1 MQSVLVTGA
10 SGFVGFHLV
19 RQLQQ
24 ENCEVRCLVRE
35 TSSREFLKSFN
46 VRYVIGSVSDR
57 ASLRCAA
64 EKCDTVFHLAGRVR
78 AKNYQEFESANR
90 FGTENTAMSAAAE
103 NVQTFVHVSS
113 LAAAGCSKP
122 KSPKRETDE
131 PKPISGYGKSK
142 LAGENALRT
151 FAGDM
156 HCTIVR
162 PGIVFGEAD
171 RMNLELFKTVA
182 KLGIC
187 PNPGF
192 SRKMYSWIHA
202 SDLAG
207 LLIAAAK
214 NGERLPPL
222 TQTGDTFLSTPHTGQ
237 GIYFAACDEGKT
249 LDDVALQVR
258 RALGKK
264 RVIPVP
270 CPPAAVWT
278 IASFYEVRKRTTG
291 KDVPFDWAKA
301 YESLHHWTCS
311 PEKAK
316 TQLGFFPLPFDERI
330 KQTIYWYREQ
340 NWL

>member
-1 MQSVLVTGA
+1 MTQSVLVTGA

-19 RQLQQ
+19 RQLQA

-35 TSSREFLKSFN
+35 TSSKEFLQPFS
-46 VRYVIGSVSDR
+46 VRYFIGDISDPGSLQR
-57 ASLRCAA
+57 AAA
-64 EKCDTVFHLAGRVR
+64 NCGTVFHLAGKVR
-78 AKNYQEFESANR
+78 AKNYTEFETANR
-90 FGTENTAMSAAAE
+90 FGTENAARAAAAAG
-103 NVQTFVHVSS
+103 VPVFVYVSS
-113 LAAAGCSKP
+113 LAAAGCSQANR
-122 KSPKRETDE
+122 PKRETDE
-131 PKPISGYGKSK
+131 PMPLQNPLAGYGKSK
-142 LAGENALRT
+142 LAGEAALRN

-156 HCTIVR
+156 QCTVVR

-171 RMNLELFKTVA
+171 KMNLELFKTIK

-192 SRKMYSWIHA
+192 SRKRYSWIHA
-202 SDLAG
+202 TDLAD

-214 NGERLPPL
+214 QGERLEKGKDDASRSG
-222 TQTGDTFLSTPHTGQ
+222 T
-237 GIYFAACDEGKT
+237 GIYFASCDDGRLLSEI
-249 LDDVALQVR
+249 ALQVR

-270 CPPAAVWT
+270 CPPAAVLT
-278 IASFYEVRKRTTG
+278 ISTFYEIVKRTTG

-316 TQLGFFPLPFDERI
+316 TQLGFSPLPLEQRI
-330 KQTIYWYREQ
+330 AETIRWYQ
-340 NWL
+340 DKHWL

>member
-19 RQLQQ
+19 RQLQR

-35 TSSREFLKSFN
+35 TSSREFLKPFN
-46 VRYVIGSVSDR
+46 LRYVTGSIFDR
-57 ASLRCAA
+57 TSLRRAA

-78 AKNYQEFESANR
+78 AKNYQELEAANR

-131 PKPISGYGKSK
+131 PKPISGYGQSK

-151 FAGDM
+151 FASDM

-171 RMNLELFKTVA
+171 KMNLELFKTVA

-207 LLIAAAK
+207 LLISAAQ
-214 NGERLPPL
+214 NGERLPPFI
-222 TQTGDTFLSTPHTGQ
+222 QAGDTPFPTPAAGQ
-237 GIYFAACDEGKT
+237 GIYFAACDEGRT

-258 RALGKK
+258 RALGRK
-264 RVIPVP
+264 RIISLP
-270 CPPAAVWT
+270 CPPAAVWM
-278 IASFYEVRKRTTG
+278 IASFYEVKKRTTG

-311 PEKAK
+311 PEKAE
-316 TQLGFFPLPFDERI
+316 TQLGFSPRHFDERI
-330 KQTIYWYREQ
+330 QQTIDWYRDK